1 MKSKS
6 TNKKGQF
13 SIIAALLTVTI
24 MVGAVIMTYATI
36 RNLPFSEPPK
46 VLSSLEELNLSLK
59 QLLEFSIGYYGSVM
73 QVTGNVSYAK
83 GLTLNY
89 LQSGLVHIAHSH
101 PEWNPSFE
109 IKPNSLDF
117 STRWYEITSYSIG
130 NLSITYSMPSLGMSK
145 ITYNTSATL
154 NVGILDTVNG
164 KSKVLVTREG
174 NKPDLSL
181 GKGNFFF
188 YKYSD
193 STWNLINPSTEPIV
207 FSNGTYMLQIPS
219 GVDQSSYLIKVSD
232 SKGIMAIAFFSA
244 SRQPRYTYTFT
255 WNSTL
260 YSSLTKDTIV
270 VEALQNGTLRWLG
283 QNLKFSTSAKPII
296 PIPVRILHVN
306 QTINGINREVPFQVE
321 DWGSNYRVPLGL
333 TSNASLFG
341 DRQMIV
347 FLVNHNVQR
356 VTLWWDGRDTA
367 KQTSY
372 AWKNRY
378 FTGDDPSQRKLT
390 NGNLTIT
397 ISSDYKTITS
407 SVTGGSITSTASFMR
422 INSRNPTYGSGPAYV
437 IYKGI
442 VRDIVQ
448 QEAEWSGGILKSASP
463 PATEN
468 CPNVYSQIYLT
479 LPANATYYTYATRLI
494 FINST
499 QSRTIKDLS
508 AIQLSV
514 SDVSLS
520 PRTENGTSGGYPIN
534 STATGLFYNRTSPSF
549 QTGWAHH
556 WSEFI
561 SGSSGAGIMFT
572 DSANQKLY
580 VFDNIAGQKTG
591 ALNVMT
597 SPNRVIEFNPLAR
610 SQYPASFTYPLDVTW
625 HGAVVTFNNDPN
637 NTIYPTSGNIGL
649 WVIVEYPPRILMATN
664 DVFIT
669 VTSSPS
675 GSGYVRVDG
684 NAITTPAT
692 FNWTIGST
700 HALQALSLVSG
711 GTGIQYVYTGWSDGG
726 AQNHIYTAPH
736 SDAIVTANYKTQYQV
751 TFAQTGLDSSATGTV
766 VTIGGVTKTRSQ
778 LPYTDWFDSGTTYS
792 YSSPVS
798 GDSGKQFVLTGV
810 TGPASPITASGTVTG
825 SYKTQYQVS
834 FAVSPSGRGTTTPSG
849 TNVWEDAGVISIS
862 ATANPGYAFSSWSA
876 TGSITIANPSSASTT
891 ATISGLGTITAT
903 FSRIPLGLDGSASA
917 NSGGGSSI
925 TMNLT
930 TTNPNDLIYISVV
943 ESSSQTVSSITSNP
957 SLIWTRRASVPYSS
971 SRHLETWYAVR
982 SLSGSI
988 SITITLSG
996 STNAAAVAFGVSGA
1010 DTASPF
1016 DGDAVSNSGSGTSAS
1031 VTKSTSNAND
1041 FIIGALG
1048 VEGNPSLTPWT
1059 GFTLIRTQTA
1069 SSSRETSDEYRLLS
1083 ATGSYSVGYSWSG
1096 SQSWAMIADAIKQAP

>member
-1 MKSKS
+1 MKHRSKA
-6 TNKKGQF
+6 KKGQF

-24 MVGAVIMTYATI
+24 MVSAVIMMYATI
-36 RNLPFSEPPK
+36 RNLPFNEPPK
-46 VLSSLEELNLSLK
+46 ILSSLEELNLSLK

-117 STRWYEITSYSIG
+117 STRWYEIMSYSIG

-174 NKPDLSL
+174 NKPDLTL

-193 STWNLINPSTEPIV
+193 SSWNLINPSTEPTV
-207 FSNGTYMLQIPS
+207 FSNGTYMLDIPS

-232 SKGIMAIAFFSA
+232 SKGIMAIAFFST

-283 QNLKFSTSAKPII
+283 QNLEFSTSAKPII

-333 TSNASLFG
+333 TSNASLLG

-367 KQTSY
+367 KQTSC
-372 AWKNRY
+372 AWTNRY
-378 FTGDDPSQRKLT
+378 FTGDDPANRLLT
-390 NGNLTIT
+390 NGILSLTI
-397 ISSDYKTITS
+397 DNFKITS
-407 SVTGGSITSTASFMR
+407 HVGTNTSATEFLR
-422 INSRNPTYGSGPAYV
+422 INNKKPTYGAEPAYV

-468 CPNVYSQIYLT
+468 CPNVYSQIYLS
-479 LPANATYYTYATRLI
+479 LPANATYYTYAIRLI
-494 FINST
+494 FINSS
-499 QSRTIKDLS
+499 QSRTITDLS

-514 SDVSLS
+514 SSGQQ
-520 PRTENGTSGGYPIN
+520 RTENGTSGGYPI
-534 STATGLFYNRTSPSF
+534 SSSATGLFYNRASLSF

-561 SGSSGAGIMFT
+561 SGSSGAGIMST

-649 WVIVEYPPRILMATN
+649 WVIVECPPRISMATN
-664 DVFIT
+664 NVFIT

-692 FNWTIGST
+692 FDWTIGST
-700 HALQALSLVSG
+700 HTLQALSLVSG
-711 GTGIQYVYTGWSDGG
+711 GTGVQYVYTSWSDGG
-726 AQNHIYTAPH
+726 AQNHAYTAPH

-798 GDSGKQFVLTGV
+798 GGSGKQFVLTSV

-834 FAVSPSGRGTTTPSG
+834 FAVSPSGSGTTMPSG
-849 TNVWEDAGVISIS
+849 TNVWEDAGVISILAS
-862 ATANPGYAFSSWSA
+862 ANSGYAFSSWSA

-891 ATISGLGTITAT
+891 ATINGPGTITANFVIST
-903 FSRIPLGLDGSASA
+903 TIKLFPSGDGSYTQLSCRGDSRNWRCVDEQLADEDTTHVYYPSSSSSYYGDTYATQDTSASGTI
-917 NSGGGSSI
+917 NSV
-925 TMNLT
+925 T
-930 TTNPNDLIYISVV
+930 IYIRCRSYNVGGTGYARTV
-943 ESSSQTVSSITSNP
+943 LRISGSDYVGTDITLTSSYATYSTTYTSNP
-957 SLIWTRRASVPYSS
+957 AGGAWTWSAINALECGIDLRRTTGGG
-971 SRHLETWYAVR
+971 EVR
-982 SLSGSI
+982 CTQVYI
-988 SITITLSG
+988 EI
-996 STNAAAVAFGVSGA
+996 NY
-1010 DTASPF
+1010 
-1016 DGDAVSNSGSGTSAS
+1016 
-1031 VTKSTSNAND
+1031 
-1041 FIIGALG
+1041 
-1048 VEGNPSLTPWT
+1048 TP
-1059 GFTLIRTQTA
+1059 
-1069 SSSRETSDEYRLLS
+1069 
-1083 ATGSYSVGYSWSG
+1083 
-1096 SQSWAMIADAIKQAP
+1096 